1 MPYARPRQYPRK
13 YSSKRTTKRYF
24 KRKFSRRYNKRGQRI
39 YRFVRYTSGL
49 GTFIANNILASYGGY
64 NFSLN
69 DLPNVTEFTSLFD
82 MYKIN
87 AIKISFI
94 PQMTENI
101 SATSANNPYAN
112 TRFFSAIDYNDS
124 STPTTIDELR
134 QYSTCKYTPI
144 LKTHTRMIYK
154 PKILDSSSYS
164 VSPWMST
171 ASPSANYFGLKVGVE
186 PTQSTVTTSFE
197 YKIEAK
203 FYMSFKNVV

>member
-39 YRFVRYTSGL
+39 YRFVRYTGGL
-49 GTFIANNILASYGGY
+49 GSLYGNDIIPSFAAY

-69 DLPNVTEFTSLFD
+69 DLPNSTEFTSLFD

-101 SATSANNPYAN
+101 SLTTANNPYSN
-112 TRFFSAIDYNDS
+112 TRFFSAIDYNDG
-124 STPTTIDELR
+124 STPTSIDDLR
-134 QYSTCKYTPI
+134 QYSTCKFTPI

-171 ASPSANYFGLKVGVE
+171 ASPSSNYFGLKVGIE
-186 PTQSTVTTSFE
+186 PTQSTVITSFE
-197 YKIEAK
+197 YKVECK